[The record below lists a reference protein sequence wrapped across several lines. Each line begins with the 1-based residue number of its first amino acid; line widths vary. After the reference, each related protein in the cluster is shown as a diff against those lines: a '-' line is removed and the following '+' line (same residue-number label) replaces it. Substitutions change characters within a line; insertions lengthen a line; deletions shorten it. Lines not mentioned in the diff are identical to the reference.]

1 MSLKQKIS
9 DDFTKAFKNKET
21 AKKDVLSLVNSEIKN
36 KEIELGKR
44 EEGLSDQE
52 VICVI
57 QKGVKQRKDSVE
69 QYKEGGREELAQS
82 EQQEIEILE
91 KYLPKQLS
99 DEEVKQKIKQ
109 IVDET
114 GAEGMSDMG
123 MVMGRA
129 MADLKCQADG
139 SKVKE
144 IVQALLKEKNG

>member
-1 MSLKQKIS
+1 MSLKKKIS

-21 AKKDVLSLVNSEIKN
+21 AKKDVLSLLNSEIKN

-44 EEGLSDQE
+44 DEGLSDQE

-57 QKGVKQRKDSVE
+57 QKAVKQRKDSVR
-69 QYKEGGREELAQS
+69 QYKDGGREELAKS
-82 EQQEIEILE
+82 EQQEIDVLQE
-91 KYLPKQLS
+91 YLPKQLS
-99 DEEVKQKIKQ
+99 DEEVEQKIKK
-109 IVDET
+109 IVDES

-123 MVMGRA
+123 MVMGRS

-144 IVQALLKEKNG
+144 IVQTLLKEKNG